1 MRKGERERERERIK
15 NKLKTIEVA
24 IITSIRTYQK
34 KKKTSIRKNYCSK
47 CLIFYFLRKET

>member
-1 MRKGERERERERIK
+1 MRKGERERERERERIK

-34 KKKTSIRKNYCSK
+34 KKN
-47 CLIFYFLRKET
+47 FYKKELL